1 MSDLSDTQ
9 VERIL
14 DHLSAGLGVED
25 IAALENIPVDAVRQ
39 VVADLRAAG
48 LLKEIYQR
56 EEV

>member
-1 MSDLSDTQ
+1 ML
-9 VERIL
+9 
-14 DHLSAGLGVED
+14 
-25 IAALENIPVDAVRQ
+25 AALENIPVDAVRQ